1 MKYTRNQIL
10 KFFILF
16 IFFFLCLVLFFNYT
30 NDLNLIEIFSSFHLD
45 QISLFLIL
53 IIFLINE
60 SLNLIN
66 NWLLIKNLYKRVSY
80 ISLAL
85 ITYSSKS
92 LTYIIMSKID
102 IPVRFILSKKIIGV
116 PYNVSAT
123 TKLSLVLINLLIT
136 NFISIFCMHN
146 NHWLPIEIKLF
157 IIIFCS
163 VLSIII
169 VFLFLKQNIVRI
181 FDNTYSSKLI
191 NKIFSFILKI
201 LNSRIIFSNS
211 TILIIALNL
220 IFRIIIFT
228 FATFYFFT
236 AVLYID
242 IRFLDVL
249 TIQVINSMVSLF
261 SFLPNGIG
269 TKDLSLIYLYS
280 ILGINKEEIILVAS
294 FERVLWDVIP
304 FIIGVFSISN
314 LGFQNIKNYFRQKTL

>member
-1 MKYTRNQIL
+1 
-10 KFFILF
+10 
-16 IFFFLCLVLFFNYT
+16 
-30 NDLNLIEIFSSFHLD
+30 
-45 QISLFLIL
+45 
-53 IIFLINE
+53 
-60 SLNLIN
+60 
-66 NWLLIKNLYKRVSY
+66 
-80 ISLAL
+80 
-85 ITYSSKS
+85 
-92 LTYIIMSKID
+92 
-102 IPVRFILSKKIIGV
+102 
-116 PYNVSAT
+116 
-123 TKLSLVLINLLIT
+123 
-136 NFISIFCMHN
+136 MHN